1 MRLVLT
7 EKPSVARDLAQVV
20 DPGARRQGGS
30 LVGRQFTWT
39 WALGHLVELS
49 PPEAYQPALQ
59 GRWRTGLLP
68 VIPERFTL
76 RPREGRAEQLETIRG
91 LLRDAEEVIV
101 ATDAGREGELVWCY
115 IRDFSGYEGVVRRLW
130 LSESTP
136 AAVREAFAHL
146 RPAMVALEAAA
157 RARSE
162 ADWLVGMNGTMALS
176 SRYGGLWSTGRV
188 QTPTLTLVC
197 RRESEIGCFHPSD
210 YFIVLGTFAARTR
223 PYTGQWFRED
233 EDRLDLR
240 TVAEAIAAAVRGQS
254 GKIHTVHRK
263 KTKSLPPRLLNLTD
277 LQRMMNVRHGMTAA
291 ATLAA
296 AQVLYEQ
303 HKILSYPRTDSHHVS
318 RETQA
323 TFGPRLQAVTMLG
336 GDLAEMAAGLAA
348 APPDPGKR
356 VVDDSKVTDHHALLP
371 TANRVDPTRLSD
383 DERWVYEAV
392 ARRFVA
398 ALLPPAVYD
407 ATEVITE
414 VCGET
419 FRSRSRVLVTAGWRQ
434 VEPTTASLRSKE
446 SGAEDEEEESGDGED
461 GEGEDLSSL
470 RKGASIQCR
479 DARVD
484 ARQTKPP
491 SRYTEASLLA
501 AMEHAGRLVED
512 EALADA
518 MKDRGLGTSATRA
531 SIIEVLLRREYIR
544 REGRSLVPTLRGH
557 NLLRLVPA
565 QLREPAVTGDWE
577 ARLRRIEAGQED
589 VGVFMT
595 DIRALTQEIVE
606 RIKQNG
612 PGDVSPTV
620 GVCPH
625 CGGAVVEGRK
635 GYGCENWKPEHGAC
649 RWTMPKL
656 AEGIAIRP
664 GLAYE
669 LLQRGRTQKPL
680 EGLHRENGDVFAA
693 RLQLNRETGAITA
706 VDGT

>member
-1 MRLVLT
+1 MRLVLA

-49 PPEAYQPALQ
+49 PPETYQPALQ

-76 RPREGRAEQLETIRG
+76 RPREGRSDQLETIQR
-91 LLRDAEEVIV
+91 LLGDAEEVIV

-115 IRDFSGYEGVVRRLW
+115 IRDLSGYEGPVRRLW

-146 RPAMVALEAAA
+146 RPPMVALEAAA

-188 QTPTLTLVC
+188 QTPTLSLVC
-197 RRESEIGCFHPSD
+197 QRERDIRCFRPAE
-210 YFIVLGTFAARTR
+210 YCIVLGTFAHRNR
-223 PYTGQWFRED
+223 PYSGQWFRQD
-233 EDRLDLR
+233 EDRIEHR
-240 TVAEAIAAAVRGQS
+240 TVAEAIVAAVRGQP
-254 GKIHTVHRK
+254 GKILAVHRK
-263 KTKSLPPRLLNLTD
+263 KTKSQPPRLLNLTD
-277 LQRMMNVRHGMTAA
+277 LQRMMNVRYGMTAS

-296 AQVLYEQ
+296 AQALYEQ
-303 HKILSYPRTDSHHVS
+303 HKILSYPRTDARHVS

-323 TFGPRLQAVTMLG
+323 TFVPRLQALTMLG
-336 GDLAEMAAGLAA
+336 GDVAEMATALAA

-371 TANRVDPTRLSD
+371 TATRVDPTRLSD
-383 DERWVYEAV
+383 EQRRVYEAV
-392 ARRFVA
+392 GRRFVA

-407 ATEVITE
+407 TTEVITE
-414 VCGET
+414 VGGET

-434 VEPTTASLRSKE
+434 AEPTATSLRSKE
-446 SGAEDEEEESGDGED
+446 SSGEDEDGDLADGE
-461 GEGEDLSSL
+461 EGEDLSNL
-470 RKGASIQCR
+470 RKGVSIECR
-479 DARVD
+479 DAHVE

-518 MKDRGLGTSATRA
+518 MKDRGLGTPATRA
-531 SIIEVLLRREYIR
+531 AIIEVLLRREYIR

-565 QLREPAVTGDWE
+565 SLREPSVTGDWE
-577 ARLRRIEAGQED
+577 ARLRRIETGQED
-589 VGVFMT
+589 VGVFMA
-595 DIRALTQEIVE
+595 DIRTLTKDIVD
-606 RIKQNG
+606 RIKASG
-612 PGDVSPTV
+612 PGDISPTV
-620 GVCPH
+620 GICPR
-625 CGGAVVEGRK
+625 CGGVVVEGRTV
-635 GYGCENWKPEHGAC
+635 YSCENTKPEQGAC
-649 RWTMPKL
+649 RWSMPKFV
-656 AEGIAIRP
+656 EGIAIRP
-664 GLAYE
+664 ALAYE
-669 LLQRGRTQKPL
+669 LLQRGHTEKPVD
-680 EGLHRENGDVFAA
+680 GLRKESGETFAA
-693 RLQLNRETGAITA
+693 RLQLDRETGAITTMEDA
-706 VDGT
+706 